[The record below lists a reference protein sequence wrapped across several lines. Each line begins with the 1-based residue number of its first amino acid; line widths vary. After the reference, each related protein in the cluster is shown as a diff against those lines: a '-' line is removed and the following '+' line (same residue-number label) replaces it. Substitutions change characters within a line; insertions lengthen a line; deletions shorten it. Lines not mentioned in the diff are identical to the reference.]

1 MEIVADASAFLA
13 VVFNESDRD
22 GVINK
27 TLGRKIVSSEILPYE
42 IGNALIAVRKK
53 GSLND
58 REVLKAYDISQ
69 RIAVNLVS
77 VKILDAIKIALRFSM
92 YVYDAYFL
100 QCCVENKL
108 PLISLDDCMCVA
120 ARNLSI
126 KVVE

>member
-13 VVFNESDRD
+13 VVLNESDRD
-22 GVINK
+22 WVINK
-27 TLGRKIVSSEILPYE
+27 TLEKIVSPEILPYE
-42 IGNALIAVRKK
+42 IGNALIAIRKK

-69 RIAVNLVS
+69 RIAVKLVP
-77 VKILDAIKIALRFSM
+77 VKIHDAIKIALRFSI
-92 YVYDAYFL
+92 YAYDAYYL

-108 PLISLDDCMCVA
+108 PLISLDDRMCYA

>member
-1 MEIVADASAFLA
+1 M
-13 VVFNESDRD
+13 
-22 GVINK
+22 
-27 TLGRKIVSSEILPYE
+27 
-42 IGNALIAVRKK
+42 IAVRKK
-53 GSLND
+53 GSLNN

-69 RIAVNLVS
+69 RIAVNLVP

-92 YVYDAYFL
+92 YAYDAYYL

-108 PLISLDDCMCVA
+108 PLISLDDRMCVA

>member
-1 MEIVADASAFLA
+1 M
-13 VVFNESDRD
+13 
-22 GVINK
+22 
-27 TLGRKIVSSEILPYE
+27 
-42 IGNALIAVRKK
+42 IAVRKK

-92 YVYDAYFL
+92 YAYDAYFL

-108 PLISLDDCMCVA
+108 PLVSLDDRMCVA